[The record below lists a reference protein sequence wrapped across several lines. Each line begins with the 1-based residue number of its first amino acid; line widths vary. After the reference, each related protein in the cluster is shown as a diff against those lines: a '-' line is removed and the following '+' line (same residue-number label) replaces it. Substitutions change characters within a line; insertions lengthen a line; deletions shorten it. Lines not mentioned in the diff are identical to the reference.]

1 MFVLFVL
8 GDVAQLMLVI
18 SDVELVWDC
27 GGECPALGTHTLRC
41 LGMGYHECPPSF
53 WMVGKSEV
61 CACVCVERER
71 EGDIQSQPATHT
83 HTQRWR
89 GRGEMFTVGH
99 LSHSMRLDTS
109 PDKNAGIDGKE
120 QNRHRKAINPD

>member
-1 MFVLFVL
+1 MLFVL

-41 LGMGYHECPPSF
+41 SGMGYHDPPPSF

-61 CACVCVERER
+61 RVRVRVCVCVERER
-71 EGDIQSQPATHT
+71 EGDIQSQSATHT
-83 HTQRWR
+83 HR
-89 GRGEMFTVGH
+89 GGEAVARRSQSVISTIQWV
-99 LSHSMRLDTS
+99 
-109 PDKNAGIDGKE
+109 
-120 QNRHRKAINPD
+120 